1 MIKNKSCVFL
11 WGGNG
16 FTRFK
21 TSDREA
27 KTGHPV
33 INNIQSMQS
42 NKLTGTQKLKIG
54 FSMLLVTTSDE
65 NMSYTWPFF
74 NLVSMSLCDRFS

>member
-1 MIKNKSCVFL
+1 MIRISHVC
-11 WGGNG
+11 

>member
-65 NMSYTWPFF
+65 NMSYTWPFLTWF
-74 NLVSMSLCDRFS
+74 L

>member
-1 MIKNKSCVFL
+1 MCVSL
-11 WGGNG
+11 GGGNG

>member
-1 MIKNKSCVFL
+1 MIRISHVCFF
-11 WGGNG
+11 GGEMA